1 VVVDELVLLLSV
13 LVVDVDVVSV
23 DVLVS
28 VELSLPAPHAYAVPT
43 PRPRHRTS
51 ELAPAAAFR
60 ARTLCM
66 GDSFVG
72 FTSTTRAHASA
83 LGRTRRVAV
92 RQVDR
97 YLQSTPTD
105 AA

>member
-51 ELAPAAAFR
+51 ELAPTAAFR

-66 GDSFVG
+66 DDSFRWVHQHDARSRICVRSN
-72 FTSTTRAHASA
+72 TSGCGAPS
-83 LGRTRRVAV
+83 
-92 RQVDR
+92 
-97 YLQSTPTD
+97 
-105 AA
+105 